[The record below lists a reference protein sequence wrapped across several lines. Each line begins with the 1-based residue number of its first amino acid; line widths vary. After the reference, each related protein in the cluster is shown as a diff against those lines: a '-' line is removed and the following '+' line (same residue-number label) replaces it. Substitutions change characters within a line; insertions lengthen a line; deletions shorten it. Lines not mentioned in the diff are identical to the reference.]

1 MREDCLRCH
10 RNREVDISRIEQV
23 QNTWR
28 VKFPQEFCVGR
39 GGFRVEILAVVVVC
53 VIISVIIKS
62 LRSPVKTTETKVR
75 SDGFFHRTQMI
86 SLVRQGLGIAHVTM
100 TQTVAVEETVV
111 EGETKAAANN
121 ISTANNMFL
130 AKVTMSRF

>member
-1 MREDCLRCH
+1 
-10 RNREVDISRIEQV
+10 
-23 QNTWR
+23 
-28 VKFPQEFCVGR
+28 
-39 GGFRVEILAVVVVC
+39 
-53 VIISVIIKS
+53 
-62 LRSPVKTTETKVR
+62 
-75 SDGFFHRTQMI
+75 MI

-130 AKVTMSRF
+130 AKNNHVSILTKEMVAIP

>member
-1 MREDCLRCH
+1 M
-10 RNREVDISRIEQV
+10 V
-23 QNTWR
+23 
-28 VKFPQEFCVGR
+28 
-39 GGFRVEILAVVVVC
+39 
-53 VIISVIIKS
+53 
-62 LRSPVKTTETKVR
+62 
-75 SDGFFHRTQMI
+75 FFIRTQMI
-86 SLVRQGLGIAHVTM
+86 SLVRKGLGIAHVTM